1 MELRGNVR
9 AAAEARLEEGVID
22 MNDLLGKISDESAAK
37 IARSTHEIELIK
49 AIYDLKHTL
58 NR

>member
-1 MELRGNVR
+1 LQ
-9 AAAEARLEEGVID
+9 EGVID
-22 MNDLLGKISDESAAK
+22 THDLLGKISDETAAK

-49 AIYDLKHTL
+49 AIYELKHTL